1 MPKIKSAQK
10 ALRQNARRRTRNLQ
24 YKKKMQEVIK
34 KYRKFVLAGKINE
47 AKELLPI
54 VYKTLDKLTK
64 VDFIK
69 RGKADRIK
77 SRLSKKISKR

>member
-24 YKKKMQEVIK
+24 YKKRMQEVIK
-34 KYRKFVLAGKINE
+34 KYRKLVLAEKFEDAKKI
-47 AKELLPI
+47 LPL